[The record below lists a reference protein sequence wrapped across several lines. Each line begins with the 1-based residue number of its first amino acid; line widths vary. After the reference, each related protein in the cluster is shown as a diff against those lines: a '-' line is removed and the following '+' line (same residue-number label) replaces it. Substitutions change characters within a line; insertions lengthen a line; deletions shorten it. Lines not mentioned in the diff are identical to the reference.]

1 MLLCSVTDMF
11 FAQIGSA
18 ERLWLHFYFEIV
30 LLLWLAWV
38 DRHAQFMKAEG
49 RCPDI
54 AGYLSIT

>member
-1 MLLCSVTDMF
+1 MF